1 MTDPRL
7 ADPTWPSARRAWFA
21 VAVLQLAY
29 ICSFVDRT
37 LLALLVQPI
46 KADLGLSDTQ
56 ISLLHGLAFAV
67 FYTFLGLPIGWLADR
82 YSRRRIISIGVAVW
96 SVMTAACGL
105 AGKFWH
111 LFLARM
117 GVGVGEAALSPAAF
131 SMLADYFPPNR
142 LSRAMSVYSAGINI
156 GAGLAFIIGGAVVA
170 AVTQA
175 GALRVPF
182 VGEVQP
188 WQLTFFCVGLPGV
201 LIALLILTVR
211 EPDRRGARA
220 SGNITDVLR
229 HVKRN
234 GKAIACHFMGFA
246 LLSAAF
252 NVTTSWAPTY
262 FVRQHGLAAGEA
274 GTWLGLE
281 ILFFG
286 GAGIIAG
293 GWLADALRDRGR
305 TDGGIIVGVLSGAL
319 LTPFAIAAPLMPT
332 AYGALLVYAP
342 FMFFASLSFG
352 AAAAT
357 MQLITP
363 NALRAQTSALYLF
376 VNNLLGIGLGPLV
389 TALVTD
395 HVLQNEQ
402 AVGTSMA
409 IVAGTAAFLAAIVL
423 AKGRS
428 PYRDS
433 LNRAVSPA

>member
-1 MTDPRL
+1 MNTDARSIEL
-7 ADPTWPSARRAWFA
+7 AWPSARRAWYA

-82 YSRRRIISIGVAVW
+82 YSRRRIISVGVALW
-96 SVMTAACGL
+96 SVMTATCGL

-131 SMLADYFPPNR
+131 SMLADYFPPSR
-142 LSRAMSVYSAGINI
+142 LGRAIGTYSAGIYI

-170 AVTQA
+170 AVTHA
-175 GALRVPF
+175 GTLHVPL
-182 VGEVQP
+182 VGDVQP
-188 WQLTFFCVGLPGV
+188 WQLTFFLVGLPG
-201 LIALLILTVR
+201 LFLALLVLTVR
-211 EPDRRGARA
+211 EPPRRGARA
-220 SGNITDVLR
+220 QGKITDVVR
-229 HVKRN
+229 HVRKNAR
-234 GKAIACHFMGFA
+234 AILCHFVGFA

-252 NVTTSWAPTY
+252 NVATSWAPTY
-262 FVRQHGLAAGEA
+262 FVRQHGLAAGDA

-286 GAGIIAG
+286 GAGIVTG
-293 GWLADALRDRGR
+293 GWLADLLRERGR
-305 TDGGIIVGVLSGAL
+305 SDGAIIVGVISGIS
-319 LTPFAIAAPLMPT
+319 LTPFAIAAPLMAT
-332 AYGALLVYAP
+332 ATSSLIAYAP
-342 FMFFASLSFG
+342 FMFFSSLSFG
-352 AAAAT
+352 AAAAAV
-357 MQLITP
+357 QLITP

-395 HVLQNEQ
+395 HVLRDERS
-402 AVGTSMA
+402 VGTSMA
-409 IVAGTAAFLAAIVL
+409 IVAGAAAFLAAVVL
-423 AKGRS
+423 CAGRRS
-428 PYRDS
+428 YRES
-433 LNRAVSPA
+433 LATASMT